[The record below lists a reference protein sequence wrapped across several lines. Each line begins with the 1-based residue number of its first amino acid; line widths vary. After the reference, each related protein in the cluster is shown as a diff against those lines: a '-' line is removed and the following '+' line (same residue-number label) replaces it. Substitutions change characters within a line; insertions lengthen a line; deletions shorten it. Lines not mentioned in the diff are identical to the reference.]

1 MECEGINTDYY
12 EILADLPED
21 IPYVCK
27 LCPNN
32 NGNITQK
39 IDWYSEVKTEL
50 NNGFLKVR
58 KLFSKKL

>member
-32 NGNITQK
+32 DVTITK
-39 IDWYSEVKTEL
+39 KVDWYSEVKTEL
-50 NNGFLKVR
+50 NNGFLKV
-58 KLFSKKL
+58 